1 MNAVSSLFLRPL
13 RYLTARKGLGQ
24 GSRSAGRPEAAGGG
38 SFSTSAVSSAGG
50 PAHNFGSDPE
60 VRAGSMSRYLAWVF
74 LLLIVGLSIF
84 LCLMIG
90 NNARQVLLTKQYE
103 FASLLS
109 DNLNHQIYRRFTLP
123 TLVGFGRI
131 ALRQPAQYERLDQL
145 VRQAIH
151 GMNVQDLRIYDYNN
165 VVTYTIN
172 IDDLGRSDL
181 TTPEIKNA
189 MESPDPIFSLDSKTS
204 MLEAFFTL
212 NLEPGSFIL
221 RTTAALR
228 IENRLNSSME
238 DGPVMGVLAFTQ
250 DITADMIAVLQFQRS
265 LIALVLASCLL
276 IFLIMVFFLTRAEKA
291 LEARV
296 SEKERL
302 LQLLHQHEKLAG
314 MGRVIAG
321 IAHEIRNPLGIICS
335 SAQFLLGRT
344 KETDQTS
351 AGILQAIYD
360 ESRRL
365 SQTVTD
371 FLDYARPKAL
381 RQDPVDVLA
390 VLEQAL
396 SFLGPELAANK
407 VELAK
412 TYLTED
418 GGATPGAFMITGD
431 KDLLYRALY
440 NVLINAV
447 QAVSE
452 QSARRISLEVRP
464 ATEDDIAG
472 GSARD
477 FLLISVADNGPGFGD
492 EDLSRFLDPFYTT
505 KPLGSGLGLP
515 IVSSIITSH
524 GGVLEIAN
532 RLANYPPDLPLNST
546 PAEAPDTR
554 GRKIAGAAV
563 RVILPLVK

>member
-1 MNAVSSLFLRPL
+1 MALDYQGKTGKVFSSLFPRPL
-13 RYLTARKGLGQ
+13 RRLAAKLADHKPG
-24 GSRSAGRPEAAGGG
+24 AAGGADKAAKHPPG
-38 SFSTSAVSSAGG
+38 RGVTFSTSAATAGSAAE
-50 PAHNFGSDPE
+50 PALDFGSATE
-60 VRAGSMSRYLAWVF
+60 MRSGSMSRYLAWVF
-74 LLLIVGLSIF
+74 LVLIVGLSVF

-103 FASLLS
+103 FAALLS

-172 IDDLGRSDL
+172 IEDLGRPDL
-181 TTPEIKNA
+181 DTPEIKIA
-189 MESPDPIFSLDSKTS
+189 MDSQDPIFSLDSTTS
-204 MLEAFFTL
+204 MFEAFFTL

-250 DITADMIAVLQFQRS
+250 DITADMIAVIQFQRT
-265 LIALVLASCLL
+265 LIAVVLTSCLL

-381 RQDPVDVLA
+381 RQDPVDILA
-390 VLEQAL
+390 VLEQVL
-396 SFLGPELAANK
+396 TFLGPELSANK
-407 VELAK
+407 VDLAK
-412 TYLTED
+412 TYMTED
-418 GGATPGAFMITGD
+418 GGATPGAFMLTGD
-431 KDLLYRALY
+431 KDLLYRAFY

-447 QAVSE
+447 QAVSGR
-452 QSARRISLEVRP
+452 SARRVSLEVRP

-472 GSARD
+472 G
-477 FLLISVADNGPGFGD
+477 
-492 EDLSRFLDPFYTT
+492 
-505 KPLGSGLGLP
+505 
-515 IVSSIITSH
+515 
-524 GGVLEIAN
+524 
-532 RLANYPPDLPLNST
+532 
-546 PAEAPDTR
+546 
-554 GRKIAGAAV
+554 
-563 RVILPLVK
+563 